1 MEPLVD
7 VSIQIEVLISR
18 IMDLNDC
25 HVTRGRIKLLPSS
38 SWVPRWCWRVCCPR
52 SGFGSWRPKRR
63 RCPEIPGKW
72 RFEWEKLVENHGTSP
87 RKLERKKHI
96 WSLGFLDIT
105 IFCMKILESWKIFQ
119 QTKWFREPLLGGFKQ
134 SCRFHLWLGMIYSQM
149 EVS

>member
-1 MEPLVD
+1 MEHHLIINGGFSGKKTSRIMEPLVD

-87 RKLERKKHI
+87 RKLERKKTHLKFGI
-96 WSLGFLDIT
+96 FGYHHFLHENT
-105 IFCMKILESWKIFQ
+105 
-119 QTKWFREPLLGGFKQ
+119 RV
-134 SCRFHLWLGMIYSQM
+134 M
-149 EVS
+149 EDFPAN